1 MTPLEGGSISNGFG
15 RASRAM
21 QASGD
26 EHAKEAG
33 QGMSIEKALHHRTPS
48 YSSIFETRRI
58 SAILAGLMHQ

>member
-1 MTPLEGGSISNGFG
+1 
-15 RASRAM
+15 M